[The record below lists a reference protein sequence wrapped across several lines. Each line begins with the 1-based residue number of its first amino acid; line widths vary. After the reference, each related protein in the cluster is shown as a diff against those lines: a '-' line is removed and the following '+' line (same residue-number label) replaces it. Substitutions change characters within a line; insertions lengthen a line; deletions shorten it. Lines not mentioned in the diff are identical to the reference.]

1 MKKNIFNLIALV
13 VSVVVFTSSSFSEA
27 SVSPTTSQDPNTSS
41 EKNLSVDPFYEE
53 LIDFLFDSASALS
66 KYPLYEK
73 TKRPQ
78 ILKKTKV
85 QMTQEICPEDPNN
98 CYNLAAFYNTDK
110 NEITYDEMLDI
121 NSDHDNSFI
130 VHEIVHS
137 LQFHHKG
144 SSIYID
150 CKATKA
156 TELEAYTVQNIYL
169 KKRGQ
174 FAQYGE
180 ALRFLVCD

>member
-13 VSVVVFTSSSFSEA
+13 VAVVAFASSSFSLA
-27 SVSPTTSQDPNTSS
+27 SVSSKGSDAPNPSPERDPSD
-41 EKNLSVDPFYEE
+41 DPFYAE

-66 KYPLYEK
+66 KYSMYERS
-73 TKRPQ
+73 KRPQ
-78 ILKKTKV
+78 ILKKTKA

-110 NEITYDEMLDI
+110 NEIIYDEMLDI

-137 LQFHHKG
+137 LQFYHKG
-144 SSIYID
+144 SSIYED
-150 CKATKA
+150 CKTTKT